1 MENKKTPTTN
11 GNQGNEKTSS
21 SHSQIDHLIGV
32 MSAKGGVGKSLVSSL
47 LAIELARQGYQVGI
61 LDADFAR
68 SSIPLMF
75 GVQGPARTGEYSF
88 IPPQS
93 RLGIKIISTNL
104 LFTNQDQ
111 QIIWKEQLICQVIE
125 ELYKEVEWDSLD
137 YLLVDMPAA
146 TSEVA
151 VAIMQTLPFNGAV
164 VVTTPQVLVT
174 RIANKAIATIQKMG
188 IRIVGVVENM
198 AFYLAPDSGKKHFIF
213 GQSQA
218 QSVANY
224 AKAPILVQIPLD
236 QEISRLCDQGKVED
250 IFLEEAPEV
259 IESFLESLKII
270 EEEGPI
276 VQFDD
281 QTGDLSFPEVSYTQ
295 TGFSDTVIQLVQR
308 KENMG
313 VLENPDAQGH
323 FLGSCGD
330 SMQIDLR
337 LSDKTIM
344 DARFM
349 ADGCGATI
357 ACGSMIT
364 KMAISKTL
372 DEAKDISPDDLL
384 LAVDGLPD
392 DHLHCAELAVMA
404 LREAVVDAIEGHSPI
419 KKAGK

>member
-1 MENKKTPTTN
+1 MDNKKTPKTD

-21 SHSQIDHLIGV
+21 SHCQIDHLIGV
-32 MSAKGGVGKSLVSSL
+32 MSAKGGVGKSLVTSV
-47 LAIELARQGYQVGI
+47 LAVELTRQGYQVGI
-61 LDADFAR
+61 LDADFTR
-68 SSIPLMF
+68 SSIPMLF

-104 LFTNQDQ
+104 LFANQDQ
-111 QIIWKEQLICQVIE
+111 QVIWKEQLIGKVID

-137 YLLVDMPAA
+137 FLLVDMPAA

-151 VAIMQTLPFNGAV
+151 VAILQTLPFSGAV
-164 VVTTPQVLVT
+164 IVTTPQVLVT
-174 RIANKAIATIQKMG
+174 RIAHKTIATIQKIG
-188 IRIVGVVENM
+188 VRIVGVVENM
-198 AFYLAPDSGKKHFIF
+198 VFYLDPDSGKKHFIF

-218 QSVANY
+218 QSVASN
-224 AKAPILVQIPLD
+224 AKAPILTQIPLD
-236 QEISRLCDQGKVED
+236 PDIARSCDQGKVEE
-250 IFLEEAPEV
+250 IVLEDGPEV

-270 EEEGPI
+270 EEEGPSI
-276 VQFDD
+276 QLDSGNEVF
-281 QTGDLSFPEVSYTQ
+281 SFPVVPHTQ
-295 TGFSDTVIQLVQR
+295 TGFSDTVIQLIQR

-313 VLENPDAQGH
+313 VLENPNAQGH

-337 LSDKTIM
+337 LSDKMIM
-344 DARFM
+344 EAKFL

-364 KMAISKTL
+364 KMAITKTL
-372 DEAKDISPDDLL
+372 DEAKKIAPDDLL
-384 LAVDGLPD
+384 LALDGLPE

-404 LREAVVDAIEGHSPI
+404 LREAVVDAIEGHGSL
-419 KKAGK
+419 KK

>member
-1 MENKKTPTTN
+1 MDNQKISTTD

-21 SHSQIDHLIGV
+21 SHNQIDHLIGV
-32 MSAKGGVGKSLVSSL
+32 MSAKGGVGKSLVTSL

-61 LDADFAR
+61 LDADFTR
-68 SSIPLMF
+68 SSIPVMF

-93 RLGIKIISTNL
+93 RVGIKIISANL
-104 LFTNQDQ
+104 LFANQDQ
-111 QIIWKEQLICQVIE
+111 QVIWKEQLICQVIE

-137 YLLVDMPAA
+137 FLLVDMPAA

-164 VVTTPQVLVT
+164 IVTTPQVLAT
-174 RIANKAIATIQKMG
+174 RIANKAIATIHKTG
-188 IRIVGVVENM
+188 VRIAGVVENM
-198 AFYLAPDSGKKHFIF
+198 AFYLAQDSGKKHFIF

-224 AKAPILVQIPLD
+224 AKAPILAQIPLD
-236 QEISRLCDQGKVED
+236 PEISRLCDQGKVEE
-250 IFLEEAPEV
+250 IFLEDAPEL

-276 VQFDD
+276 VQLDD
-281 QTGDLSFPEVSYTQ
+281 HNEVLSFPEVSHTQ
-295 TGFSDTVIQLVQR
+295 TGFSDTVIQLIQR

-313 VLENPDAQGH
+313 VLEKPDAQGH

-330 SMQIDLR
+330 SMQIDFR

-344 DARFM
+344 EAKFL

-357 ACGSMIT
+357 ACGSMVT
-364 KMAISKTL
+364 KMAVSKTL
-372 DEAKDISPDDLL
+372 DEAKKITPDDLL

-404 LREAVVDAIEGHSPI
+404 LREAVVDAVEGHSPI
-419 KKAGK
+419 KKASK

>member
-1 MENKKTPTTN
+1 MDTKKIPTTN
-11 GNQGNEKTSS
+11 GNPGNEKTSS
-21 SHSQIDHLIGV
+21 SHSQIEHLIGV
-32 MSAKGGVGKSLVSSL
+32 MSAKGGVGKSLVTSL

-61 LDADFAR
+61 LDADFVR
-68 SSIPLMF
+68 SSIQELF
-75 GVQGPARTGEYSF
+75 GIQGPARTGEYSF

-93 RLGIKIISTNL
+93 RLGIKIISANS
-104 LFTNQDQ
+104 LFANQNQ
-111 QIIWKEQLICQVIE
+111 QVIWKEQLICQVIE

-137 YLLVDMPAA
+137 FLFVDMPAA

-188 IRIVGVVENM
+188 IRFVGVVENM
-198 AFYLAPDSGKKHFIF
+198 AFYLVPDSGKKDFIF

-218 QSVANY
+218 QSVASF
-224 AKAPILVQIPLD
+224 AKAPILAQIPLD
-236 QEISRLCDQGKVED
+236 PEISRLCDQGKIEEF
-250 IFLEEAPEV
+250 FLQDAPEV

-270 EEEGPI
+270 DEEGPI
-276 VQFDD
+276 VQLDD
-281 QTGDLSFPEVSYTQ
+281 HNEVLSFPEVSHTQ
-295 TGFSDTVIQLVQR
+295 TGFSDTVMQLIRR

-313 VLENPDAQGH
+313 VLEKPDAQGH

-344 DARFM
+344 AAKFL

-364 KMAISKTL
+364 KMAVSKTL
-372 DEAKDISPDDLL
+372 DEAKNITPVDLL
-384 LAVDGLPD
+384 LALDGLPD

-404 LREAVVDAIEGHSPI
+404 LREAVIDAIEGHVPLKI
-419 KKAGK
+419 